1 MIKVGRPACLFPGLC
16 LWPEELTGC
25 ISCKVIAVHQIVRC
39 RNKAGLTFSFLLF
52 IAVGNLTDSKLHVL
66 DTRAP
71 RPVTDTALFD
81 PIL

>member
-1 MIKVGRPACLFPGLC
+1 MNKVGRPAWLLPRLC

-52 IAVGNLTDSKLHVL
+52 IAVGNLTDNKLL
-66 DTRAP
+66 DIYAP